1 MEKILKT
8 LNGYSGSK
16 IYLMSDDTKVFI
28 RKIDNIDRNYERLI
42 ELKKLKFNVPEVYK
56 KNNNVLD
63 MEYIK
68 GLDIKTY
75 LSINNIDFFLNY
87 IFDLIENFSK
97 ISKEKNYTEIY
108 NKKLSWINEFID
120 ESKIFPFTKKELI
133 ESLPA
138 ILPSSIYHGDLTLEN
153 IIYDTNTFYL
163 IDCVTIDYDSWI
175 FDLAKMRQDLNCF
188 WFIRNTEDKN
198 LKKYLSII
206 DDKILQKYPILK
218 NNSLLILMLLRV
230 YLYTRDGSEDQKFI
244 LKEIKRLWK

>member
-1 MEKILKT
+1 MEKIIKT

-28 RKIDNIDRNYERLI
+28 RKIDNVDRNYERLI
-42 ELKKLKFNVPEVYK
+42 ELKKLKFNVPEIYK

-87 IFDLIENFSK
+87 IFNLIENFSK
-97 ISKEKNYTEIY
+97 SAIAKDYTEVY
-108 NKKLSWINEFID
+108 NKKLSWID

-133 ESLPA
+133 DSLPR
-138 ILPSSIYHGDLTLEN
+138 ILPSSVYHGDFTLEN
-153 IIYDTNTFYL
+153 IIYDTNNFYL
-163 IDCVTIDYDSWI
+163 IDCMTSDYDSFI

-206 DDKILQKYPILK
+206 DDKIIEKYPILK

-230 YLYTRDGSEDQKFI
+230 YPYTKEDSEDQKLI
-244 LKEIKRLWK
+244 LKEIKKLWK

>member
-16 IYLMSDDTKVFI
+16 IYLMSDDNTVFI

-42 ELKKLKFNVPEVYK
+42 ELKKLKYNVPSVYK
-56 KNNNVLD
+56 KDNNLLD

-75 LSINNIDFFLNY
+75 LSINNIDLFLNY
-87 IFDLIENFSK
+87 IFNLINDFSK
-97 ISKEKNYTEIY
+97 ISKEKNYIETY
-108 NKKLSWINEFID
+108 NKKLSWID
-120 ESKIFPFTKKELI
+120 ESEVFPFTKKELI
-133 ESLPA
+133 DSLPP
-138 ILPSSIYHGDLTLEN
+138 ILPSSIYHGDLSLEN
-153 IIYDTNTFYL
+153 IIYTTNTFYL
-163 IDCVTIDYDSWI
+163 IDCITSDYDSWI

-206 DDKILQKYPILK
+206 DDKIVKRYPILK

-230 YLYTRDGSEDQKFI
+230 YPYTKDGSEDQKFI

>member
-16 IYLMSDDTKVFI
+16 IYLMSDDNKVFI
-28 RKIDNIDRNYERLI
+28 RKIDNVDRNYERLI
-42 ELKKLKFNVPEVYK
+42 ELKKLKYNVPSVYK
-56 KNNNVLD
+56 KDNNVLD

-75 LSINNIDFFLNY
+75 LSINNIDLLLNY
-87 IFDLIENFSK
+87 IFDLIDNFSK
-97 ISKEKNYTEIY
+97 ISKEKDYTETY
-108 NKKLSWINEFID
+108 NKKLSWID
-120 ESKIFPFTKKELI
+120 ESKVFPFTKKELI
-133 ESLPA
+133 DSLPP

-163 IDCVTIDYDSWI
+163 IDCMTSDYDSWI
-175 FDLAKMRQDLNCF
+175 FDLAKMRQDSNCF
-188 WFIRNTEDKN
+188 WFIRSTEDKN

-206 DDKILQKYPILK
+206 DDKIVKRYPILK

-230 YLYTRDGSEDQKFI
+230 YLYTKDGSEDQKFI

>member
-16 IYLMSDDTKVFI
+16 IYLMSDDHTVFI
-28 RKIDNIDRNYERLI
+28 RKIDNVDRNYERLI
-42 ELKKLKFNVPEVYK
+42 ELKKLKYNVPSVYK
-56 KNNNVLD
+56 KDNNLLD

-75 LSINNIDFFLNY
+75 LSINNIDLLLNY
-87 IFDLIENFSK
+87 IFDLIDNFSK
-97 ISKEKNYTEIY
+97 ISKEKDYTETY
-108 NKKLSWINEFID
+108 NKKLSWIDGSEV
-120 ESKIFPFTKKELI
+120 FPFTKKELI
-133 ESLPA
+133 DSLPP

-163 IDCVTIDYDSWI
+163 IDCMTSDYDSWI
-175 FDLAKMRQDLNCF
+175 FDLAKMRQDSNCF

-206 DDKILQKYPILK
+206 DDKLVKNYPILK

-230 YLYTRDGSEDQKFI
+230 YLYTKDGSEDQKFI

>member
-16 IYLMSDDTKVFI
+16 IYLMSDDNKVFI
-28 RKIDNIDRNYERLI
+28 RKIDNVDRNYERLI
-42 ELKKLKFNVPEVYK
+42 ELKKLKYNVPSVYK
-56 KNNNVLD
+56 KDNNVLD

-75 LSINNIDFFLNY
+75 LSINNIDLLLNY
-87 IFDLIENFSK
+87 IFDLIDNFSK
-97 ISKEKNYTEIY
+97 ISKEKDYTETY
-108 NKKLSWINEFID
+108 NKKLSWID
-120 ESKIFPFTKKELI
+120 ESKVFPFTKKELI
-133 ESLPA
+133 ASLPP

-163 IDCVTIDYDSWI
+163 IDCMTSDYDSWI
-175 FDLAKMRQDLNCF
+175 FDLAKMRQDSNCF
-188 WFIRNTEDKN
+188 WFIRSTEDKN

-206 DDKILQKYPILK
+206 DDKIVKKYPILK

-230 YLYTRDGSEDQKFI
+230 YLYTKDGSEDQKFI